1 MKLKIYIL
9 PDEPSLA
16 DIERQI
22 ANLKPPINTATGQ
35 QLLIQASTI
44 RERVRSV
51 ALSGNKTS
59 FHQSQ
64 TLSDGTHTVSLTGRL
79 DPPSLLRRLMDFL

>member
-16 DIERQI
+16 QI
-22 ANLKPPINTATGQ
+22 DSQITKLKPPINASIKE
-35 QLLIQASTI
+35 QLLTTASTI
-44 RERVRSV
+44 RERVRSA
-51 ALSGNKTS
+51 ALSGDKRS

-79 DPPSLLRRLMDFL
+79 DSPNLLRRLMDFL

>member
-16 DIERQI
+16 QIESQI
-22 ANLKPPINTATGQ
+22 AKLQPPINATIGK

-44 RERVRSV
+44 RERVRGV
-51 ALSGNKTS
+51 ALSGDKTS

-79 DPPSLLRRLMDFL
+79 DPPTLFRRLMDFL

>member
-16 DIERQI
+16 QIESRI
-22 ANLKPPINTATGQ
+22 AKLKPPINTSLSE

-51 ALSGNKTS
+51 ALAGDRTS

-79 DPPSLLRRLMDFL
+79 DPPSLWRRLMDFL